1 MAAPTTA
8 SSPPT
13 ATVSSSLAEMLS
25 STPATGDGISVS
37 TLSVDTSTSG
47 SSTPTSSPTF
57 LSQRVTVPS
66 VTDSPSSGILTEVP
80 EPAGAAAAGGA
91 AAGSG
96 AAAAVASGAGAGV
109 GSGAAAGAA
118 GAASP
123 ASLITPSSP
132 PISTVS
138 SSRATILVNTPE
150 VGAGISVSTLS
161 VDTSS
166 NGSSTSTVSPSCL
179 SHRVTVPSVTLSP
192 RAGIWTEKAMV
203 STPENGSD
211 SGTNKDDSS
220 WLTTAACQP
229 GQSCH

>member
-1 MAAPTTA
+1 M
-8 SSPPT
+8 
-13 ATVSSSLAEMLS
+13 SSSLAEMLS

-37 TLSVDTSTSG
+37 TLSVETSTSG

-80 EPAGAAAAGGA
+80 EPAGAAAAGGS

-109 GSGAAAGAA
+109 GSGAGAAAGAGA
-118 GAASP
+118 GGAASP